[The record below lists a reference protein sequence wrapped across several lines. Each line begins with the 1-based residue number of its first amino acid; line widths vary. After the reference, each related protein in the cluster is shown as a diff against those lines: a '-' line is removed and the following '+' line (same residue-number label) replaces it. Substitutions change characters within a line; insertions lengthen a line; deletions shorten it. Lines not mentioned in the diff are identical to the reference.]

1 VQETTAKPPIK
12 TKKYML
18 TIWKSSAIHI
28 KGKQLVLSNGQGNNP
43 LVVPLPPTLMDF
55 LQRVPMKPAK
65 LVWDSKNERYYIH
78 LSVEVDGRSFESNEK
93 VVAVDPGVIH
103 PIAAFDGEEVRI
115 WNGGELN
122 AKIQYRHKRL
132 ADTQRV
138 LSRTKP
144 GSRKYKKLLRVKR
157 RVLRKLNNQINDI
170 LHKITSNFVSCVV
183 ERKAS
188 KIVIWDVTGIRDHAK
203 YHAVANQKIHTWLF
217 REIVSMI
224 EYKARLAGVEVE
236 YISEEYTS
244 QTCPIC
250 GHRHKPSNHN
260 FKCPVCGFEY
270 HRDGVGAMNICKKYL
285 GHGQVVV
292 DLAPAV
298 GVRFNWHL
306 RGLGISPWKLALSQ

>member
-1 VQETTAKPPIK
+1 
-12 TKKYML
+12 ML

-28 KGKQLVLSNGQGNNP
+28 KGKQLVLSNGRGNNP

-93 VVAVDPGVIH
+93 VVAVDLGVIH

-157 RVLRKLNNQINDI
+157 QVLCKLNNQINDI
-170 LHKITSNFVSCVV
+170 LHKITSNFVSCVI

-188 KIVIWDVTGIRDHAK
+188 KIVIG
-203 YHAVANQKIHTWLF
+203 
-217 REIVSMI
+217 
-224 EYKARLAGVEVE
+224 G
-236 YISEEYTS
+236 
-244 QTCPIC
+244 
-250 GHRHKPSNHN
+250 
-260 FKCPVCGFEY
+260 
-270 HRDGVGAMNICKKYL
+270 
-285 GHGQVVV
+285 
-292 DLAPAV
+292 
-298 GVRFNWHL
+298 
-306 RGLGISPWKLALSQ
+306 